1 MSLFHPR
8 RAGGSEPARA
18 GGLEID
24 AFGRTDVGRK
34 RDRNEDAFLCLDLAG
49 RSFDGEYAWLLAV
62 ADGIGGHTGGA
73 QASAAA
79 IRTLQEAFPKGG
91 QPGVSARDA
100 LLAAYRA
107 ANGEIFR
114 TAASIP
120 GSNGMGTTLV
130 AALVR
135 PGFAFVANVG
145 DSRAYLIRRG
155 KLFPLTRD
163 HSWAAE
169 QKALGSLSPADIER
183 SPFRRMVTRSLG
195 YEASV
200 QVDAFEV
207 GLERRD
213 ALLLCSDGLCGPVPE
228 PVLGRAF
235 RRIDALPRLCERL
248 IRLANRRGGPDNIT
262 AVAARV
268 RPAGRGRARG

>member
-1 MSLFHPR
+1 MR
-8 RAGGSEPARA
+8 
-18 GGLEID
+18 LEIE

-34 RDRNEDAFLCLDLAG
+34 RDHNEDAFLCLDLAG
-49 RSFDGEYAWLLAV
+49 RDPGSEYAWLLAV
-62 ADGIGGHTGGA
+62 ADGIGGHVGGA

-79 IRTLQEAFPKGG
+79 IRTLKESFPPGG
-91 QPGVSARDA
+91 RAALSARDA

-107 ANGEIFR
+107 ANAEIFR

-120 GSNGMGTTLV
+120 GSTGMGTTLV

-145 DSRAYLIRRG
+145 DSRAYVVRRG
-155 KLFPLTRD
+155 SLYPLTRD

-169 QKALGSLSPADIER
+169 QRAAGSLSESDIER

-200 QVDAFEV
+200 QVDGFEV
-207 GLERRD
+207 ALEPRD

-228 PVLGRAF
+228 RVMGRVF
-235 RRIDALPRLCERL
+235 RRRGGLDLLCDRL
-248 IRLANRRGGPDNIT
+248 IRMANRRGGPDNIT
-262 AVAARV
+262 AVAART
-268 RPAGRGRARG
+268 RPAGGG